1 MIQETY
7 LKPNRPRACAIA
19 GYVQLRTYR
28 TYARRGG
35 TALYYS
41 RSLHCCP
48 LTILPLINMEATG
61 CRLAMAGHRTIIVVS
76 VYLPSP
82 KPLLRWGCAI
92 MDQNGEKLDR
102 LQDRLEFEII
112 APSTA
117 TYFPYNDSNRP
128 STLDIALTKGVAL
141 NLNSFE
147 TLHSLLSDHRP
158 VLLKM
163 GPPDGGRP
171 ISTIKITDWKRVSTA
186 FEKID
191 PPPLNSIP
199 NDIRTTEEIDHAISA
214 LTSHVRTVIEKCE
227 RKVPASSD
235 NRKFPPDILELIRAK
250 NAALRRASA
259 YPTPEYRSRARA
271 LQREA
276 RVQDSEM
283 RVGATSWRKLDRL
296 IKRFGKSPKR
306 LKQRLISIVSRKRFF
321 KTSLEP
327 KDDLTPVSLS
337 EVQTLVKSISTRK
350 APGLYGVSNKAIKC
364 FSQPL
369 LSLLVAIFNACL
381 QNCYFPSAWKEAEVI
396 GIHKPGKPRDLPASY
411 RPISLLSGL
420 AKLFE
425 RVLKT
430 RLSNH
435 LFGKGLIIDK
445 QFGFRPAHS
454 CPQQV
459 LRLVEYV
466 SEGFK
471 TKQKTVAVFFDVAK
485 AFNRV
490 WHADLSRSSAR
501 LRPLSLLY
509 SAYTN
514 DIPRPTSGVQLALF
528 ADDTALFFRSRTRR
542 SIFRHLPRA
551 IDELGQWFRK
561 WRIEVNPD
569 KSAAIQFKY
578 SKNRSKLVV
587 DWNTPNLK
595 MLNARIPWQRSY
607 KYLGV
612 TLDKN
617 LHFREHIARVR
628 KNALFY
634 TARLGAISRR
644 NKRTLYKMCIRT
656 NKFCRAA
663 TDAHWCVRNSIL
675 HRDLE
680 LPTLPKYMKDASKRF
695 FDIAGSHPN
704 ALLRAAVDYQPP
716 PPTHFI
722 RRPRNVLIDP
732 PDALTAAVDSLNDVN
747 DTHD

>member
-1 MIQETY
+1 MEEIRPSHKAFWKITKA
-7 LKPNRPRACAIA
+7 LKTEGYTPIPPLKRPD
-19 GYVQLRTYR
+19 GT
-28 TYARRGG
+28 
-35 TALYYS
+35 TALDDAEVAECIADS
-41 RSLHCCP
+41 IETRCSH
-48 LTILPLINMEATG
+48 
-61 CRLAMAGHRTIIVVS
+61 VS
-76 VYLPSP
+76 P
-82 KPLLRWGCAI
+82 RH
-92 MDQNGEKLDR
+92 
-102 LQDRLEFEII
+102 
-112 APSTA
+112 
-117 TYFPYNDSNRP
+117 
-128 STLDIALTKGVAL
+128 DIA
-141 NLNSFE
+141 
-147 TLHSLLSDHRP
+147 H
-158 VLLKM
+158 
-163 GPPDGGRP
+163 
-171 ISTIKITDWKRVSTA
+171 I
-186 FEKID
+186 
-191 PPPLNSIP
+191 NSI
-199 NDIRTTEEIDHAISA
+199 EEE
-214 LTSHVRTVIEKCE
+214 V
-227 RKVPASSD
+227 
-235 NRKFPPDILELIRAK
+235 
-250 NAALRRASA
+250 
-259 YPTPEYRSRARA
+259 
-271 LQREA
+271 LQ
-276 RVQDSEM
+276 
-283 RVGATSWRKLDRL
+283 
-296 IKRFGKSPKR
+296 
-306 LKQRLISIVSRKRFF
+306 

-327 KDDLTPVSLS
+327 EDDLTPVSLS
-337 EVQTLVKSISTRK
+337 EVQLLVKSLKTRR
-350 APGLYGVSNKAIKC
+350 APGLDGVSNKAIKC

-381 QNCYFPSAWKEAEVI
+381 QNCYFPSVWKEAEVI

-425 RVLKT
+425 RFLKT

-435 LFGKGLIIDK
+435 LFGKGLIIDE

-466 SEGFK
+466 MEGFK

-485 AFNRV
+485 AFDRV
-490 WHADLSRSSAR
+490 WHADPSSAR

-528 ADDTALFFRSRTRR
+528 ADDTTLFFTLFFRSRTRR
-542 SIFRHLPRA
+542 SMFRHLSKA

-578 SKNRSKLVV
+578 SKNRSQLVV
-587 DWNTPNLK
+587 DRNTPNLK

-634 TARLGAISRR
+634 TARLGAMLGRKSKLSRR
-644 NKRTLYKMCIRT
+644 NKRTLYKTCIRT
-656 NKFCRAA
+656 VMTYASPVFAHANFKVLYRLQVVQNKFCRAA

-675 HRDLE
+675 HRDME
-680 LPTLPKYMKDASKRF
+680 LPTLIKYMKDASKRI
-695 FDIAGSHPN
+695 FDIAGSHSN
-704 ALLRAAVDYQPP
+704 ALLRVAVDYQPP
-716 PPTHFI
+716 PPTHFL

-732 PDALTAAVDSLNDVN
+732 SDALTAAVDSLNDVN
-747 DTHD
+747 DMHD